1 LKPCTCI
8 KCMYGPF
15 ELKTVSP
22 KEEEE
27 EKKDEK
33 KEEESG
39 KFVLVKLV

>member
-1 LKPCTCI
+1 
-8 KCMYGPF
+8 MYGPF